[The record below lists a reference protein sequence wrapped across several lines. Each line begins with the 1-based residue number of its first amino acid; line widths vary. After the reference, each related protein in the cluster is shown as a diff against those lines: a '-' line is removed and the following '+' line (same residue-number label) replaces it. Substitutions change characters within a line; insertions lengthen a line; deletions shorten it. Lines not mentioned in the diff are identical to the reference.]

1 MENTPHSYVFGGFR
15 LDVREKALYSDGR
28 RVILAPKAFDTL
40 LALVERHGRVVAK
53 EDLLQRVWPDAFVE
67 ENNLAQNIS
76 HLRRVLGEG
85 VGGARFIETLPK
97 RGCSFVADVR
107 EVVEEEPRSRP
118 AELAGAEALT
128 SGVTSAIAEH
138 RRPGHLIWAGALL
151 AAIVGAL
158 LASPSIRDRVAAF
171 GEEPRPAAV
180 PADPDPAARR
190 IAVLPFANLG
200 SPDDDYVAAGVTE
213 DIHSRLAS
221 LSGLALRSSATIAAY
236 DRRGKDVHRIGAD
249 LDVDYL
255 IEGSVRWERPASSE
269 LVRISSRLI
278 RVADDTTIW
287 GQQYDASP
295 ASLASVQSD
304 IAYRIADALR
314 VALDARERRAV
325 GAPTTTDADAYLAYL
340 RGLAAYQDG
349 FSDTTNQAQAR
360 TELEHAVA
368 RDPRFALAWSWLAR
382 TYISQYRSGA
392 DRTRETRDAAFR
404 AAETAIAIDGAL
416 PEGHLALANA
426 YYAER
431 RYADAR
437 RELEIARVGLPN
449 STELWQLVGNIDQAE
464 GRWREARAALMRA
477 FELDPPAAA
486 QWVTVHYLHLRDY
499 PEARRFIGLA
509 RAANKRASVVPE
521 AWLRFSEGGEVAE
534 ARPLLEAALESRP
547 LADARVRGLLARLEW
562 FDGRHQ
568 RALELIEAMDPIG
581 AWMAANFRYPA
592 AVAAG
597 QVYETMGRHQDALR
611 HNARALPDLLHRER
625 RSPDDYQ
632 VHAGLALAYLGLRQS
647 ANALRHA
654 ERATTLLPVSR
665 DAVEGPLYLYLLAQV
680 QAQTGNEAVA
690 FATLDRLFG
699 APAFYNEH
707 WVQRDPAFASLR
719 RQRSFPDRVARWST
733 ERGDALLAASSR

>member
-1 MENTPHSYVFGGFR
+1 MEHTPHSYVFGAFR

-28 RVILAPKAFDTL
+28 RVILTPKAFDTL

-76 HLRRVLGEG
+76 LLRRVLGEG

-97 RGCSFVADVR
+97 RGYSFVADVQ
-107 EVVEEEPRSRP
+107 EVVDGESLPRP
-118 AELAGAEALT
+118 AEP
-128 SGVTSAIAEH
+128 SGVEILTGEATAAIAER
-138 RRPGHLIWAGALL
+138 RRPGYAIWAGAL
-151 AAIVGAL
+151 AVAIAGAL

-171 GEEPRPAAV
+171 GVEPRVAAV
-180 PADPDPAARR
+180 PADPDRSARR
-190 IAVLPFANLG
+190 IAVLPFGNLG
-200 SPDDDYVAAGVTE
+200 SPDDDYVAAGITE

-221 LSGLALRSSATIAAY
+221 LSGLALRSSATVAAY
-236 DRRGKDVHRIGAD
+236 DRRGKDVRRVGAD

-255 IEGSVRWERPASSE
+255 VDGSVRWEKPATNGQ
-269 LVRISSRLI
+269 VRISSRLI

-287 GQQYDASP
+287 GQEYDAAP
-295 ASLASVQSD
+295 TSLSSVQSE

-325 GAPTTTDADAYLAYL
+325 GATTTTDADAYLAYL

-392 DRTRETRDAAFR
+392 DRTPETRDAAFR
-404 AAETAIAIDGAL
+404 AAETAIALDGAL

-437 RELEIARVGLPN
+437 RELEIARIGLPN
-449 STELWQLVGNIDQAE
+449 STELWQLAGHIDQAE
-464 GRWREARAALMRA
+464 GRWREARGAWMRA
-477 FELDPPAAA
+477 FDLDPPAAA

-521 AWLRFSEGGEVAE
+521 AWLRFSESGDVAQ

-568 RALELIEAMDPIG
+568 RTLELIEAMDPVG
-581 AWMAANFRYPA
+581 AWMPANFRYPA

-611 HNARALPDLLHRER
+611 HYATALPELLHRER

-632 VHAGLALAYLGLRQS
+632 VHAGLALAYLGLRQP
-647 ANALRHA
+647 ANALLHA
-654 ERATTLLPVSR
+654 ERATTLLPVTR
-665 DAVEGPLYLYLLAQV
+665 DGVEGPLYLYLLAQV
-680 QAQTGNEAVA
+680 QAETGNDAAA
-690 FATLDRLFG
+690 FATLDRLF
-699 APAFYNEH
+699 AVPAFYNEH
-707 WVQRDPAFASLR
+707 WIQRDPAFASLR
-719 RQRSFPDRVARWST
+719 GHPSFADYLARWST
-733 ERGDALLAASSR
+733 QRGDVLLTALSR